1 MNICLIQY
9 VSVSETGMKQGYP
22 YTEMVIAMMAGGSVL
37 YLVARGIDHR
47 SVGPVSCHQQS
58 SSPSD
63 WTVCS
68 SDERVNGSA

>member
-1 MNICLIQY
+1 MNICPIQY

-22 YTEMVIAMMAGGSVL
+22 YTEMVIAMMTGRLGTV
-37 YLVARGIDHR
+37 VARGIDHR